1 MIIHGFFLDKVKRV
15 EFIEKHLHLH
25 RKFPLQEVSPK
36 ESLADKPRLKPGV
49 TLIKLQ
55 HSYKGVPGYWL
66 QVRFEVNNLGEERYQ
81 EVKGLFQKEN
91 IPQEVFYPTKSME
104 IRELNKR
111 WYEKYA
117 LDSLEDSADKW
128 KIFYQEIRNHFDRER
143 VREAY
148 AGMNLILKYHPEFLK
163 KYRRYALYEDIAIY
177 YEEKG
182 EIKKAEKAIKKPL
195 YINIKSEEPYLN
207 LSAFYML
214 HGMEDKAYK
223 IGKFALKKY
232 PKNIFVICNQAVI
245 LATLDAYDRALEII
259 GAAEKKGIT
268 DPLLYKTKG
277 ELLSDLERDLEA
289 IRTFKKG
296 LKRTKNED
304 KIIRIELL
312 SNLGESYIHTKEYEK
327 AVKIYEKIF
336 KEDPKDLYHLLR
348 LVGINFYELKNY
360 DQALKYG
367 ELLLKEEPGMS
378 SYHYLLGL
386 IRMERG
392 DLELAQ
398 WHLYK
403 AKQLMPTHPLIEEEL
418 RELRSRKRARGK
430 LKDKHPKVDH

>member
-1 MIIHGFFLDKVKRV
+1 LTIYGFFLEKEQRADFIDKELHERKQ
-15 EFIEKHLHLH
+15 IEAEKKTETAL
-25 RKFPLQEVSPK
+25 
-36 ESLADKPRLKPGV
+36 DKPRLKPGV

-66 QVRFEVNNLGEERYQ
+66 QVRFEENELGKEKHREVER
-81 EVKGLFQKEN
+81 LFREKD
-91 IPQEVFYPTKSME
+91 IPQEVFYPRKPTES
-104 IRELNKR
+104 RELIKG
-111 WYEKYA
+111 WYHKYA
-117 LDSLEDSADKW
+117 LNSLEDSRDKW
-128 KIFYQEIRNHFDRER
+128 KIFYQEIRNHFDRDR

-148 AGMNLILKYHPEFLK
+148 VGMNMILKYHPEFLK

-177 YEEKG
+177 YEEQG

-195 YINIKSEEPYLN
+195 YLNIKSEEPYLN

-214 HGMEDKAYK
+214 HGMEEKAYK
-223 IGKFALKKY
+223 IGKFALKRY
-232 PKNIFVICNQAVI
+232 PKNVFVICNQAVI
-245 LATLDAYDRALEII
+245 LATLDAFDRALEII
-259 GAAEKKGIT
+259 GEAEKKGIT

-296 LKRTKNED
+296 LKRTKIED
-304 KIIRIELL
+304 KILRIELL

-327 AVKIYEKIF
+327 AVKTYEKIY

-348 LVGINFYELKNY
+348 LVGTNFYDLKNY

-367 ELLLKEEPGMS
+367 ELLIKEEPGMS

-386 IRMERG
+386 IRMEKG

-418 RELRSRKRARGK
+418 RELRSRRRAKGK
-430 LKDKHPKVDH
+430 LKDKLPKADK

>member
-1 MIIHGFFLDKVKRV
+1 MTIHGFFLEKEQRADFIDKQLHVKKIS
-15 EFIEKHLHLH
+15 EGMKQTET
-25 RKFPLQEVSPK
+25 VSG
-36 ESLADKPRLKPGV
+36 KPRLKSGI

-66 QVRFEVNNLGEERYQ
+66 QVQFEDNEEGKYRHR
-81 EVKGLFQKEN
+81 EVERLFREKN
-91 IPQEVFYPTKSME
+91 ILQEVFYPTKPTES
-104 IRELNKR
+104 RELIKG
-111 WYEKYA
+111 WYHKYG
-117 LDSLEDSADKW
+117 LGSFEDGRDKW
-128 KIFYQEIRNHFDRER
+128 KIFYQEIRNHFNRDR

-148 AGMNLILKYHPEFLK
+148 VGMNLMLKYHPEFLK
-163 KYRRYALYEDIAIY
+163 KYRRYSLYEEIAIY
-177 YEEKG
+177 YEEQG
-182 EIKKAEKAIKKPL
+182 EIKKAEKAMKKPL
-195 YINIKSEEPYLN
+195 YLNIKSEEPYLN

-214 HGMEDKAYK
+214 YGMEEKAYK
-223 IGKFALKKY
+223 IGKFALKRY

-259 GAAEKKGIT
+259 GDAEKKGIT

-296 LKRTKNED
+296 LKQTKADD
-304 KIIRIELL
+304 KILRIELL
-312 SNLGESYIHTKEYEK
+312 SNLGESYIHTKEYKK
-327 AVKIYEKIF
+327 AVKIFEKIY

-348 LVGINFYELKNY
+348 LVGTHFYDLKNY
-360 DQALKYG
+360 DQALIYG
-367 ELLLKEEPGMS
+367 ELLLKEEPAMS

-386 IRMERG
+386 IRMERE
-392 DLELAQ
+392 DLDLAQ

-418 RELRSRKRARGK
+418 RELRSRRRRKGK
-430 LKDKHPKVDH
+430 SKDKLSKTDK

>member
-1 MIIHGFFLDKVKRV
+1 MIIHGFFLEKEKRA
-15 EFIEKHLHLH
+15 EFIEQHLHG
-25 RKFPLQEVSPK
+25 KAFLQEDLQGEKSPGR
-36 ESLADKPRLKPGV
+36 PRLKSGV

-55 HSYKGVPGYWL
+55 HTYKGIPGYWL
-66 QVRFEVNNLGEERYQ
+66 QVRFDDSGPGEELKR
-81 EVKGLFQKEN
+81 EVERLFREKN
-91 IPQEVFYPTKSME
+91 IPQEVFYPINPLDS
-104 IRELNKR
+104 RELIKG
-111 WYEKYA
+111 WVQKYA
-117 LDSLEDSADKW
+117 LASLEDSMDKW
-128 KIFYQEIRNHFDRER
+128 KIFYQEIRNHFDRDR

-148 AGMNLILKYHPEFLK
+148 VGMNLILKYHPEFLK
-163 KYRRYALYEDIAIY
+163 KYRRYALYEDIAIH
-177 YEEKG
+177 YEDQG

-195 YINIKSEEPYLN
+195 YLNIKSEEPYLN

-223 IGKFALKKY
+223 IGKFALKRY
-232 PKNIFVICNQAVI
+232 PNNIFVICNQAVI

-259 GAAEKKGIT
+259 GEAEKKGIT
-268 DPLLYKTKG
+268 DPLLFKTKG

-296 LKRTKNED
+296 LKRTKKED
-304 KIIRIELL
+304 KTLRIELL
-312 SNLGESYIHTKEYEK
+312 SNLGESYMHTKEYDK
-327 AVKIYEKIF
+327 AVKTYEKIY

-348 LVGINFYELKNY
+348 LVGTNFYELKNY

-378 SYHYLLGL
+378 SYHYLIGL
-386 IRMERG
+386 IRMERS

-403 AKQLMPTHPLIEEEL
+403 AKQLMPSHPLIEDEL
-418 RELRSRKRARGK
+418 RELRSRRKAK
-430 LKDKHPKVDH
+430 NKIKDKHPKVDK